1 MYEEEDEEGELED
14 QEDEDDLDDEPD
26 ENQDQMD
33 YYMQQHPELLLA
45 LDIAAFRRQQMQQR
59 LHANRSADERQ
70 PNESTGRS
78 GHSLFPQDQTN
89 REDLGP
95 VETDRQVPAAEPS
108 PRVNLYANL
117 AVEAEGGPTQNLGMS
132 MGVNI
137 GTYSYQNNRGNL
149 LQQINYSRSQDGPD
163 EREANELEDEEE
175 DDVVPEENELECYIR
190 NVNIDNSR
198 LRAKT
203 APLRPM
209 EHVEQFKMTPNF
221 TNLEQAAVCAV

>member
-1 MYEEEDEEGELED
+1 VRARDARITTLAQVRRHHIRQQLTPEEQQEFDEHYGEEDDLMYEEEDEEGELED
-14 QEDEDDLDDEPD
+14 QEDEDDLDDEAD

-70 PNESTGRS
+70 PAESTGRS

-95 VETDRQVPAAEPS
+95 SESDRQDPPETS

-117 AVEAEGGPTQNLGMS
+117 AVEQEG
-132 MGVNI
+132 
-137 GTYSYQNNRGNL
+137 
-149 LQQINYSRSQDGPD
+149 
-163 EREANELEDEEE
+163 
-175 DDVVPEENELECYIR
+175 
-190 NVNIDNSR
+190 
-198 LRAKT
+198 
-203 APLRPM
+203 
-209 EHVEQFKMTPNF
+209 
-221 TNLEQAAVCAV
+221 